1 MATALVEG
9 NDGSESDF
17 EDSRKRPSDSELDNE
32 TKRSHHGIAN
42 GTYHFKILVPSV
54 AAGAIIGK
62 GGETIA
68 QLQKETGTRVKMS
81 KATDFYPGTRERVC
95 LITGN
100 IDGILKIHEF
110 IMEKIKEKP
119 DPNAKLAI
127 DFDHKQPAERE
138 KQVKILVPNST
149 VGMIMGKGGSYI
161 KQIKEKSGAYV
172 QISQKSK
179 DHALVERCITV
190 IGEMENNKIACELI
204 LMKIVQDPQSGN
216 CLNVSYA
223 DVTGPIANFNP
234 TGSPFANPN
243 SISKSTMN
251 NSNTSYSSNDSLNSL
266 SPTVTNSFHSPQT
279 SSAGVVSFPGMGSPS
294 VPPTNVSQVID
305 RFKTMLRGSGY
316 SEQALS
322 EISAAMNTL
331 ANYNIPSY
339 NILGLCINGN
349 GPPMVG
355 GMGMGMPNSA
365 AASCPMPPG
374 GMSNQGMYTSTTGV
388 PGMEAAS
395 AMSDPMGTGSSIF
408 SPIGSLGNGVSG
420 LGLGPGFTSP
430 TTTSRSSDRFLVQPE
445 TQVFEPFRRTSPTL
459 ASPSAAALPINNN
472 SFGLGTGLSSGPTLK
487 SPQSIDRLGPDVTKI
502 EIEVGENIVGAI
514 LGPGGKALVE
524 IQRFSGANIQI
535 SKKGIFAPGTRNRI
549 VTITG
554 LAHNVNTAQYL
565 IERQVGEEEAKRA
578 QQNAMGILH

>member
-1 MATALVEG
+1 MA
-9 NDGSESDF
+9 
-17 EDSRKRPSDSELDNE
+17 
-32 TKRSHHGIAN
+32 
-42 GTYHFKILVPSV
+42 
-54 AAGAIIGK
+54 
-62 GGETIA
+62 
-68 QLQKETGTRVKMS
+68 
-81 KATDFYPGTRERVC
+81 
-95 LITGN
+95 
-100 IDGILKIHEF
+100 
-110 IMEKIKEKP
+110 EKIKEKP

-179 DHALVERCITV
+179 DHALVERCITI
-190 IGEMENNKIACELI
+190 IGETENNRVACELI

-243 SISKSTMN
+243 SVKGGLN
-251 NSNTSYSSNDSLNSL
+251 NSSATYSSNDSLNSL
-266 SPTVTNSFHSPQT
+266 SPSLGNNFHTPQ
-279 SSAGVVSFPGMGSPS
+279 SSGMVSFSASMGG
-294 VPPTNVSQVID
+294 PPANVSQVIE
-305 RFKTMLRGSGY
+305 RFKTMLRSSGY

-322 EISAAMNTL
+322 EIGTAMNTL

-349 GPPMVG
+349 GAPPPPMLGG
-355 GMGMGMPNSA
+355 GMPMPNSA
-365 AASCPMPPG
+365 TASCPMPPG
-374 GMSNQGMYTSTTGV
+374 GMTTQGMYTST
-388 PGMEAAS
+388 PGMEGAQTS
-395 AMSDPMGTGSSIF
+395 VSMSDPLGPGSNMF

-420 LGLGPGFTSP
+420 LGLGPGYTSP
-430 TTTSRSSDRFLVQPE
+430 TSSRTNDRFMVQAEAAGAPMY
-445 TQVFEPFRRTSPTL
+445 EPFRRTSPTI

-472 SFGLGTGLSSGPTLK
+472 SFGLGTGPLK
-487 SPQSIDRLGPDVTKI
+487 SPQSIDRLGPVDLTKI
-502 EIEVGENIVGAI
+502 EVEIGENIVGAI
-514 LGPGGKALVE
+514 LGPGGRSLVE
-524 IQRFSGANIQI
+524 IQRYSGANIQI

-549 VTITG
+549 VTISGTPDTVG
-554 LAHNVNTAQYL
+554 NAQYM
-565 IERQVGEEEAKRA
+565 IERQVAEEEAKRA

>member
-1 MATALVEG
+1 MTSVLCDA

-32 TKRSHHGIAN
+32 TKRSHHGLAN

-95 LITGN
+95 LITGS
-100 IDGILKIHEF
+100 IDGILAIHEF
-110 IMEKIKEKP
+110 VAEKIKEKP

-179 DHALVERCITV
+179 DHALVERCITI
-190 IGEMENNKIACELI
+190 IGETENNRVACELI

-234 TGSPFANPN
+234 TGSPFANP
-243 SISKSTMN
+243 SSVSKSGLN
-251 NSNTSYSSNDSLNSL
+251 NSSATYSSNDSLNSL
-266 SPTVTNSFHSPQT
+266 SPTVTSNFHHTPQNS
-279 SSAGVVSFPGMGSPS
+279 GMVSFSAMGGPPG
-294 VPPTNVSQVID
+294 NVSQVIE
-305 RFKTMLRGSGY
+305 RFKTMLRSSGY

-322 EISAAMNTL
+322 EIGTAMNTL

-339 NILGLCINGN
+339 NVLGLCMNGN
-349 GPPMVG
+349 GAPPMLGGVG
-355 GMGMGMPNSA
+355 MAMPNSA
-365 AASCPMPPG
+365 TASCPMPPG
-374 GMSNQGMYTSTTGV
+374 SMSNQGMYTST
-388 PGMEAAS
+388 PGMEAAQS
-395 AMSDPMGTGSSIF
+395 SVSMSDPMGPGSSMF

-430 TTTSRSSDRFLVQPE
+430 TTSRSSDRFLVQAE
-445 TQVFEPFRRTSPTL
+445 AAVYEPFRRTSPTM

-472 SFGLGTGLSSGPTLK
+472 SFGLGTGPSSTLK
-487 SPQSIDRLGPDVTKI
+487 SPQSIDRLGPTDLTKI
-502 EIEVGENIVGAI
+502 EVEIGENIVGAI
-514 LGPGGKALVE
+514 LGPGGRSLVE
-524 IQRFSGANIQI
+524 IQRYSGANIQI

-549 VTITG
+549 VTISGTPDTVG
-554 LAHNVNTAQYL
+554 NAQYM
-565 IERQVGEEEAKRA
+565 IERQVAEEEAKRA

>member
-1 MATALVEG
+1 MATAHVEG

-17 EDSRKRPSDSELDNE
+17 EDSRKRPSDSELDND
-32 TKRSHHGIAN
+32 TKRSHHGVAN

-243 SISKSTMN
+243 SISKGTMN

-279 SSAGVVSFPGMGSPS
+279 STTGVVTF
-294 VPPTNVSQVID
+294 
-305 RFKTMLRGSGY
+305 
-316 SEQALS
+316 
-322 EISAAMNTL
+322 SAAMNTL

-349 GPPMVG
+349 GPPMVS

-374 GMSNQGMYTSTTGV
+374 GMSNQGMYTSTAGV
-388 PGMEAAS
+388 PGMDAAS
-395 AMSDPMGTGSSIF
+395 AMSDPMGAGSSIF

-430 TTTSRSSDRFLVQPE
+430 TTSRSSDRFL
-445 TQVFEPFRRTSPTL
+445 
-459 ASPSAAALPINNN
+459 
-472 SFGLGTGLSSGPTLK
+472 
-487 SPQSIDRLGPDVTKI
+487 SIDRLGPDMTKI

-554 LAHNVNTAQYL
+554 LPHNVSTAQYL